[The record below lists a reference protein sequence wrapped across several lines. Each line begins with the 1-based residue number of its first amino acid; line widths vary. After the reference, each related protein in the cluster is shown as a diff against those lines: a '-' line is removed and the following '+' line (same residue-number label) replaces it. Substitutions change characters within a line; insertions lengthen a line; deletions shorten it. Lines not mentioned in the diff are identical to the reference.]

1 MAHGR
6 FRPQFKRKANIGCTL
21 QDIVKYKARMVQ
33 IRTIRTKAKWE
44 WKLKGYE
51 WAPDG
56 GDGGDGGGYGDID
69 LEEDIIYYFALDNAE
84 GLKSLFTHP
93 AVRNGTYCY
102 CRTTVLQQMCI
113 HRAVKCATALLD
125 GKLGIKVDV
134 NRDKLLHL
142 AAFFMSPQLV
152 KLFLRYGARTD
163 VQFTSKK
170 PWDLMR
176 RLNGMLPLNIALDAA
191 RGMVYSDLQKPLFTA
206 IVSLCRPSLKSALAA
221 NKLLVESYNN
231 IEEFAL
237 YYAMEGK
244 LVELAVLLIVAR
256 EKVLNGRMMIPQFV
270 RDQILSLI
278 GEQVKLAGECK
289 HREVTEIQQKMIGLN
304 STALLLEVFERAGH
318 TIGEYLQSQQ
328 PGVERK
334 QVEKDVASILE
345 KAGFKLKAGQFEF
358 NLGDW
363 LMMNYCS
370 FVRTPIK
377 FLQALPDISS
387 QYGIGQSPR
396 MRLMQQ
402 TNVSLPQR
410 KVIAS
415 GGWSLST
422 TSAFHGTVPLSAA
435 KTNQVSNSIL
445 GFDDRTSFDSQV
457 KKEGSK
463 KFMVLV
469 GAVFRGLIW
478 TLE

>member
-1 MAHGR
+1 
-6 FRPQFKRKANIGCTL
+6 
-21 QDIVKYKARMVQ
+21 MV
-33 IRTIRTKAKWE
+33 RE
-44 WKLKGYE
+44 LKE

-69 LEEDIIYYFALDNAE
+69 LEEDIIYYISLDNAE

-93 AVRNGTYCY
+93 AVRNRTYCY

-113 HRAVKCATALLD
+113 HGAVKCATALLD

-163 VQFTSKK
+163 VRFANKK

-206 IVSLCRPSLKSALAA
+206 IVSLCRPSLKSALAT

-256 EKVLNGRMMIPQFV
+256 EKVLNGRMRIPQFV
-270 RDQILSLI
+270 RNQILSLI

-289 HREVTEIQQKMIGLN
+289 HREVTEIQQKLMGMN

-328 PGVERK
+328 PGVGRE
-334 QVEKDVASILE
+334 QVEKDVALILKE
-345 KAGFKLKAGQFEF
+345 AGFRLMAGQFEF

-363 LMMNYCS
+363 MNYCS

-387 QYGIGQSPR
+387 QYGIGHSPR
-396 MRLMQQ
+396 MPLMQQ
-402 TNVSLPQR
+402 TNVSLPRR

-415 GGWSLST
+415 GGRSLPM
-422 TSAFHGTVPLSAA
+422 TSALRGTVPLSAA
-435 KTNQVSNSIL
+435 KTNQVPNSIL
-445 GFDDRTSFDSQV
+445 GFDDQTCFDAQV
-457 KKEGSK
+457 KKGTKAVEQNMPK
-463 KFMVLV
+463 CLPREKFACFAMRVK
-469 GAVFRGLIW
+469 RGLRSSW
-478 TLE
+478 FL